1 MALVHIVLMPLKPEA
16 TEDQTRALLT
26 GAQAMVAEIPAIGSF
41 SMGTQLASVDD
52 GRNCGAGLV
61 ATFASDADYKVYA
74 SHDVHMRF
82 IANEIQPIAAGRNA
96 LQFRLSGSIDA
107 HTRAADEP
115 PCILHAVLLTLN
127 PETTDEQKT
136 AILEGLAA
144 LPSTIPEI
152 RSYSVGTQAAE
163 VDDGRNVT
171 LGLVST
177 FKSESDYQTY
187 ASHPEHIAVIKGLIL
202 PVIAPGGRAAMQM
215 EF

>member
-1 MALVHIVLMPLKPEA
+1 MVDVLLVQEVADTCAGSLLLFLLRLCAVLLYFWDGNGKFLHAPG
-16 TEDQTRALLT
+16 LLS
-26 GAQAMVAEIPAIGSF
+26 AHRRLRDVYH
-41 SMGTQLASVDD
+41 VND

-171 LGLVST
+171 L
-177 FKSESDYQTY
+177 
-187 ASHPEHIAVIKGLIL
+187 
-202 PVIAPGGRAAMQM
+202 
-215 EF
+215 